1 MIDLHMHSSFS
12 DGSYT
17 PEELI
22 AMAEEKGLY
31 GVSLTDHDTTKGV
44 PDFVRAAEGK
54 SVRVMTGVEISA
66 KFHGGTMHI
75 LGYGINPDDRFLQE
89 HLEWI
94 REGRTARNKEILN
107 SLVEL
112 GFHITWEEVAG
123 YAGDEVV
130 GRPHFAMALIKHGY
144 VNDKDEAFD
153 KYLGKGKP
161 GYAERRRF
169 DPEDS
174 IKLIHRAGGLAVLA
188 HPFTLNLSSWA
199 LRKKLVELAD
209 AGLDGMEV
217 YYSEHSP
224 KLQKQYLKM
233 AKDAGLI
240 VTGGSDF
247 HGAVNPDV
255 SMGTGFGSL
264 HVPDDVFDQ
273 LETLFTR

>member
-1 MIDLHMHSSFS
+1 MHSTFS

-17 PEELI
+17 PSELI

-44 PDFVRAAEGK
+44 PEFIRAAEGGN
-54 SVRVMTGVEISA
+54 VRVISGVEISA
-66 KFHGGTMHI
+66 KFSGGTMHI
-75 LGYGINPDDRFLQE
+75 LGYGIDPADRFLQE

-112 GFHITWEEVAG
+112 GFHITWNEVAG

-130 GRPHFAMALIKHGY
+130 GRPHFAMALINHGY

-188 HPFTLNLSSWA
+188 HPFTLNLGSWA
-199 LRKKLVELAD
+199 LRKQLLELAD
-209 AGLDGMEV
+209 AGLDGLEV
-217 YYSEHSP
+217 YYSEHPP

-233 AKDAGLI
+233 ANDAGLF

-255 SMGTGFGSL
+255 SIGRGFGSL
-264 HVPDDVFDQ
+264 HVPDEIFDHLQ
-273 LETLFTR
+273 SLLTR